1 MEQQANSRCD
11 FNEHK
16 LPWIVAAAALVL
28 YLATLNHWV
37 TVASIG
43 VVAKVA
49 HWDWW
54 SLNLQAPL
62 FYIITYPT
70 RFLPTSLQLLA
81 LNVFSAACG
90 AAALGLLARSVA
102 MLPHDRTRDQ
112 RIREQSEYSLL
123 SIKGSWIPP
132 VLATAAFALQ
142 LTMWE
147 HSTAATGE
155 AFNLLLF
162 AYVVYSLLAFRLDQ
176 KECRLFGASLVFGLA
191 ITNNWAMIGF
201 APLFLV
207 ALIWI
212 RGLAFF
218 NFSFLIR
225 MLCFGLAG
233 LLIYLVL
240 PIAEIT
246 TGDSGMS
253 FWELMRMQFSL
264 QKKLLLS
271 FPRYALVLC
280 ALSSLLPVFV
290 IGFRWRS
297 TVGDT
302 SIVGNVLTLLM
313 FRVVHILFLVV
324 CLWVM
329 FDPPFSPRARGMGWP
344 FLPFYFL
351 SALSAGYCAGYFLL
365 VFGTEPERRHHH
377 GASSAALLGRALA
390 GLVWVAVIAI
400 PAALVYQNWPNLKEN
415 GGQYLSKMAQALTEN
430 LPSQGAILMSDEPL
444 SLYLV
449 QAHYARNGQTTQ
461 HILVDTRTMP
471 YKSYHKS
478 LRKHYGSRWPDVFA
492 KPEYPH
498 PVEAMPLT
506 QMMTLLSRSNVVYYL
521 NPSQAHYM
529 EGMYAEPAGAVY
541 RLHPYTRGL
550 VTAPPLSSNVVAFNQ
565 AYWTQKSPELRPL
578 ASPTSN
584 DDTVTAQSDAFFAMR
599 FFSRAVNYWG
609 VELQKQGLVKE
620 AGEAFDLAL
629 ALNDNNEVALI
640 NQRFNRNLAK
650 GLKAPVELEPTFEE
664 KLRLK
669 YRTWSEIIR
678 ANGPFDEPHFTKQMG
693 ENLALGTPSLIRQ
706 SAQQFLRVL
715 SLDPGNMESAVWLA
729 NMYLKSR
736 QPDKTLELIKTMRQ
750 RESGQPLSLA
760 NQHELTRLEA
770 WAYSF
775 QTNLPAAVKV
785 IEEARQKDPGEP
797 SLPETLSQI
806 YLQNGQFTNA
816 LTSLE
821 HQLKLDPN
829 NLKALFNKGALLIQ
843 LRQFEP
849 AIGVLSRVLESEP
862 KNDAAR
868 MNRAIANLQSGKLD
882 DAESDYKI
890 LLELI
895 PDYYRAYY
903 GLGEIA
909 RKRNN
914 REEAVKAYENYLR
927 TASSDAEE
935 TQIVRK
941 VLAELKGGSAAK

>member
-28 YLATLNHWV
+28 YLVTLNHWV
-37 TVASIG
+37 TVSSIG
-43 VVAKVA
+43 TVAKVA
-49 HWDWW
+49 RWDWW

-62 FYIITYPT
+62 FYIVTYPT
-70 RFLPTSLQLLA
+70 HFLSSNLQLLA
-81 LNVFSAACG
+81 LNVFSALCG
-90 AAALGLLARSVA
+90 AGALGLLARSVA

-112 RIREQSEYSLL
+112 RIREQSEYSML
-123 SIKGSWIPP
+123 SIAGAWIPP
-132 VLATAAFALQ
+132 VLAAAAFALQ

-155 AFNLLLF
+155 TFNLLLF

-176 KECRLFGASLVFGLA
+176 KENRLYIASLVFGLA

-201 APLFLV
+201 APLFIV

-212 RGLAFF
+212 RGFAFF
-218 NFSFLIR
+218 NFSFLVR

-233 LLIYLVL
+233 LLLYLYL
-240 PIAEIT
+240 PLAEVT
-246 TGDSGMS
+246 SGDSTMS
-253 FWELMRMQFSL
+253 FWDLMKTQLSL
-264 QKKLLLS
+264 QKKLLFS
-271 FPRYALVLC
+271 FPRYALILC
-280 ALSSLLPVFV
+280 ALSSILPVLV
-290 IGFRWRS
+290 ISFRWPS

-313 FRVVHILFLVV
+313 FRVVHILFLIV
-324 CLWVM
+324 CVWVM
-329 FDPPFSPRARGMGWP
+329 FDPPFSPRARGLGWP
-344 FLPFYFL
+344 FLPLYFL
-351 SALSAGYCAGYFLL
+351 SALCAGYCAGYFLL

-377 GASSAALLGRALA
+377 GSSGGALLGRALA
-390 GLVWVAVIAI
+390 GLVWVAVVAI
-400 PAALVYQNWPNLKEN
+400 PAVLIYHNWAHIKEN
-415 GGQYLSKMAQALTEN
+415 GSQYLSKMAQALTEN
-430 LPSQGAILMSDEPL
+430 LPAQGAILMSEEPL

-449 QAHYARNGQTTQ
+449 QAHYARNGQTTP
-461 HILVDTRTMP
+461 HLLVDTRTMP
-471 YKSYHKS
+471 YKSYHQS
-478 LRKHYGSRWPDVFA
+478 LRRHYGNRWPEVFT
-492 KPEYPH
+492 KPEYPNFL
-498 PVEAMPLT
+498 EAIPLT
-506 QMMTLLSRSNVVYYL
+506 QMMTLLSRSNAVYFL
-521 NPSQAHYM
+521 HPSYAHYM
-529 EGMYAEPAGAVY
+529 EGMYAEPVGAVY
-541 RLHPYTRGL
+541 RLQAYNRGM
-550 VTAPPLSSNVVAFNQ
+550 VTPPPLTSNLVAFNQ
-565 AYWTQKSPELRPL
+565 AYWTQKGPELRAIARPS
-578 ASPTSN
+578 AD
-584 DDTVTAQSDAFFAMR
+584 DDTVTVQSDAFFAMR

-620 AGEAFDLAL
+620 AGQAFDLAL
-629 ALNDNNEVALI
+629 ALNANNEVALI
-640 NQRFNRNLAK
+640 NQKFNRNLAK
-650 GLKAPVELEPTFEE
+650 GLKAPVELEPMFEE
-664 KLRLK
+664 NVRLK
-669 YRTWSEIIR
+669 YRVWNEIIR

-693 ENLALGTPSLIRQ
+693 ENLALATPSLIRQ
-706 SAQQFLRVL
+706 SAHQFLRVL
-715 SLDPGNMESAVWLA
+715 ALDPGNMESAVWLA

-736 QPDKTLELIKTMRQ
+736 QPEKTLELVKSMRN

-816 LTSLE
+816 LAALE

-829 NLKALFNKGALLIQ
+829 NMKALFNKGALLIQ

-882 DAESDYKI
+882 DAESDYKL

-903 GLGEIA
+903 GLGEIS

-927 TASSDAEE
+927 TAPTDAEE
-935 TQIVRK
+935 TQTVRK
-941 VLAELKGGSAAK
+941 MLAELKAGGATK